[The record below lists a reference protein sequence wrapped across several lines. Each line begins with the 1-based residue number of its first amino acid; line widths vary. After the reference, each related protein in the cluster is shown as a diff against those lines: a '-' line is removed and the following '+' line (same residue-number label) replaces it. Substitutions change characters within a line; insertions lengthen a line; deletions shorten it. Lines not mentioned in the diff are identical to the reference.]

1 MSNINIITNYSA
13 EDIERIIDNF
23 YSPTCQL
30 SIEQRQQLNTI
41 LENLQYSTLAWD
53 FSWKLLDINKSTS
66 VQFFGAVAL
75 CNKISKNLSELDNNQ
90 IQQLFQQ
97 LIQRLIFYISIH
109 AKQIITKLTV
119 ALDHLILHMI
129 PDKWTNGITAI
140 INLFTQSQN
149 EFLIQHP
156 EKAHLIV
163 LNILT
168 ILPEEFSRIN
178 VSKSQRSLIRLE
190 LEKEFP
196 NVLNYLQFIISTYNQ
211 IEILSKIFSCL
222 SKWLEFGIS
231 ILKIEI
237 LFEYLF
243 NSLNNEYLF
252 DDACDCLSVLF
263 TSPDALKYPSTFSHL
278 LPYVIQFE
286 TILDQCLTIGNKE
299 KAEYITKLITQ
310 FGENLVQLI
319 VQMSM
324 TTNSQS
330 QIVSHNFCR
339 LVMKCTEIKGQYPIE
354 ETCSILTFNFWNA
367 LEEEINSINEK
378 TNQEILLEVFHP
390 YFEHLIEVLISKG
403 KLPDNENIFTYEDK
417 ESFRCYR
424 ADIIDT
430 MICMYNILNNR
441 AME

>member
-156 EKAHLIV
+156 EKGHLII

-168 ILPEEFSRIN
+168 ILPEEVGCFFYILNEN
-178 VSKSQRSLIRLE
+178 VLE
-190 LEKEFP
+190 L
-196 NVLNYLQFIISTYNQ
+196 I
-211 IEILSKIFSCL
+211 
-222 SKWLEFGIS
+222 
-231 ILKIEI
+231 
-237 LFEYLF
+237 
-243 NSLNNEYLF
+243 
-252 DDACDCLSVLF
+252 
-263 TSPDALKYPSTFSHL
+263 
-278 LPYVIQFE
+278 
-286 TILDQCLTIGNKE
+286 
-299 KAEYITKLITQ
+299 
-310 FGENLVQLI
+310 
-319 VQMSM
+319 
-324 TTNSQS
+324 
-330 QIVSHNFCR
+330 
-339 LVMKCTEIKGQYPIE
+339 
-354 ETCSILTFNFWNA
+354 
-367 LEEEINSINEK
+367 
-378 TNQEILLEVFHP
+378 
-390 YFEHLIEVLISKG
+390 
-403 KLPDNENIFTYEDK
+403 
-417 ESFRCYR
+417 
-424 ADIIDT
+424 
-430 MICMYNILNNR
+430 
-441 AME
+441 